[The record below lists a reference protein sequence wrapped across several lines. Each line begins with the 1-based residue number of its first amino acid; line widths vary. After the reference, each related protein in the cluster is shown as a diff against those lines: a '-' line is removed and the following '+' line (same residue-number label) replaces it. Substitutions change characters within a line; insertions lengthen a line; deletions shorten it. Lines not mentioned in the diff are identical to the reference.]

1 MILHDIQAKK
11 VLYDSSLEKY
21 VLNRFCAK
29 QADIDI
35 DGSTYFSQFWQGFAW
50 AAILGFIHNRRI
62 KLESPTKSS
71 FDMGVVARQG
81 RLIFKSLILMAISK
95 SEDGIEIVKD
105 PSRILMILSEYAKGG
120 AEYIEELRST
130 PGKENYFNSPSNYME
145 EIMQR

>member
-1 MILHDIQAKK
+1 MILDDILTKK

-21 VLNRFCAK
+21 VLDRFCAK

-35 DGSTYFSQFWQGFAW
+35 DGSTFFSQFWQGFAW
-50 AAILGFIHNRRI
+50 AAVLGFINNRRI
-62 KLESPTKSS
+62 ELESPTKSS

-105 PSRILMILSEYAKGG
+105 PSRILLILSEYAKGG
-120 AEYIEELRST
+120 AEYIEEFRNT
-130 PGKENYFNSPSNYME
+130 PGKENYFNSHSEFME
-145 EIMQR
+145 EIMNR